1 MVRNIAFRIASIAS
15 RVWSTAVETVDDA
28 SPHGSV

>member
-1 MVRNIAFRIASIAS
+1 MARNVAFRIASVAS

-28 SPHGSV
+28 SPQGSV